1 MFLHV
6 VCYGFIIS
14 LPLRFHLS
22 CLFIR
27 DNELSFS
34 DNKPQVNNLQH
45 LSWDCNCLAITSR
58 SLFLFKK
65 SRIFFALAALIFTSA
80 SIVTIFSG
88 KITIFLRSLSCFW
101 IRYFLQIKIVFGNK
115 FLVTTQEERKKNR
128 LKWWFNWWKKWWL
141 MRRVWASQ
149 WLLYLNIRIASL
161 FGRYFW

>member
-80 SIVTIFSG
+80 SIVTTFSG
-88 KITIFLRSLSCFW
+88 KITIFLCSLSYLW
-101 IRYFLQIKIVFGNK
+101 IRYLLQIKFVFGNK
-115 FLVTTQEERKKNR
+115 FLVTTHKRNARRTYRSGDLTGERNGDWWEETE
-128 LKWWFNWWKKWWL
+128 
-141 MRRVWASQ
+141 
-149 WLLYLNIRIASL
+149 LLDDSFISTSE
-161 FGRYFW
+161 